1 MPGQPP
7 SNRPRWYRD
16 ALRLLCSLPPAA
28 ILVLLTGVIVGFGL
42 LLVQSS
48 FVQRSA
54 RQTARSETDAMMAV
68 KAVEQSLLD
77 AETGQRGYLLTG
89 DPGYLLPYD
98 AARARIGDEVRA
110 LQVQLGTSGSPDDED
125 RLRAIDEL
133 VAAKLAELDQTVRF
147 ARAGGTDA
155 AIEIVRTGTG
165 KITMDAL
172 RRNLAALS
180 AGPRIRREAAFAAVD
195 RAEARQVPLL
205 LAMWAT
211 LILLVWAGVRSE
223 RRRAEAEVVASQS
236 ERLHRL
242 NEQVTLLAQELNHRV
257 KNLFGVV
264 LSLVG
269 MAGRDKG
276 DTKEVIA
283 GLSSRIHALAR
294 AHSLAFGTT
303 PDALTELEHLL
314 SGVMEPYQNAS
325 GDRVRFG
332 GGSCAIAAQQV
343 TPLALIVHEL
353 ATNAAKYG
361 ALSSPDGQLSID
373 WSSSS
378 AASES
383 THTTLVWREIGGPP
397 PACDRPADASADGGF
412 GTRMTDAVLR
422 QIQGSIT
429 REWPES
435 GAVVTLTFIR
445 SGLERDD
452 D

>member
-7 SNRPRWYRD
+7 FDRPRWYRA
-16 ALRLLCSLPPAA
+16 ALRRLGTLPPSA
-28 ILVLLTGVIVGFGL
+28 ILVLLTAVIVGFGL

-89 DPGYLLPYD
+89 DPGYLRPYD
-98 AARARIGDEVRA
+98 AARARIGDEVRT
-110 LQVQLGTSGSPDDED
+110 LEVQLGTSGNPEDED
-125 RLRAIDEL
+125 RLRAFGGL
-133 VAAKLAELDQTVRF
+133 VDGKLEELDQTVRY
-147 ARAGGTDA
+147 ARAGSTDA
-155 AIEIVRTGTG
+155 AIELVRTGTG
-165 KITMDAL
+165 KATMDTL

-211 LILLVWAGVRSE
+211 LVLLVWAAVRSE
-223 RRRAEAEVVASQS
+223 RRRAEAEAVASQA

-276 DTKEVIA
+276 ESKEVIA
-283 GLSSRIHALAR
+283 SLSNRIHALAR

-303 PDALTELEHLL
+303 PDALTELERLL
-314 SGVMEPYQNAS
+314 GGVLDPYQNAAE
-325 GDRVRFG
+325 DRIRLRG
-332 GGSCAIAAQQV
+332 GPCAIAAQQV

-361 ALSSPDGQLSID
+361 ALSSPDGHLVID
-373 WSSSS
+373 WSCAPTDSG
-378 AASES
+378 
-383 THTTLVWREIGGPP
+383 TTRTTLIWREMGGPP
-397 PACDRPADASADGGF
+397 SPAGGPADAAADGGF

-422 QIQGSIT
+422 QIEGTIE
-429 REWPES
+429 RDWPES
-435 GAVVTLTFIR
+435 GVIVTLSFIR
-445 SGLERDD
+445 SGLERGDD
-452 D
+452 